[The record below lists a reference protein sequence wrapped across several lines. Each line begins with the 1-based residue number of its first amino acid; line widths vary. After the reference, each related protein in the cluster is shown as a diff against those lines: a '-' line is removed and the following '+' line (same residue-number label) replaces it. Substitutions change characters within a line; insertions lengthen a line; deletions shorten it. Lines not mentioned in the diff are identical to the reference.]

1 MIMGNGV
8 SFYTTP
14 YGSAPFVG
22 LLANCNQGLT
32 TSTQQPIQGSYYNSP
47 YQQQQQL
54 PSHQLTNNEQDN
66 ASLFKLYD
74 FNTNNQSEI
83 IRFIFY
89 FAGISFKDKR
99 VKQEEWDRVK
109 DNIPIQQ
116 LPILRVNNHFKIYY
130 LNNIIRY
137 LAREFCLYGTGNQ
150 DFAIVDMIFE
160 INSVF
165 QEKFFEQMHST
176 TNIEERKLILSQFIV
191 NHAIKYLN
199 QLEKFYKIFNRNGPF
214 YLGTQISLAD
224 LVVYQTN
231 NYLIDIDPK
240 ILDNYS
246 HLKEAYNH
254 LEKHPQIIHYL
265 NNRKYSKIKKKR
277 NVTLS
282 PTSHNM
288 YHSYQRYQSYDGRKS
303 SRHRHRRS
311 KEPVL
316 VVQTKKEGKSS
327 NSQSKDKETPIHS
340 KQESKSPNTKQDE
353 KRSTSPRSIDVI
365 PQPPRVTE
373 VIPQPPPLTEFIP
386 QPPPVIELIP
396 QPPPLPIANIS
407 ISEIDYN
414 KKKDIFHCDYYVLN
428 GNKFWITNGP
438 DADVLV
444 VYAKT
449 NPSTEKP
456 QHGIT
461 AFLIEK
467 GMEGFST
474 AQKLDKMG
482 MRGSNTCE
490 LLFEDCKV
498 PAKNILGK
506 ENRGVYVLMSGLD
519 YERLVLAAGPV
530 GLMQACC
537 DTAFEYAHVRKQF
550 GKPIGTYQLIQAKIA
565 DMYTTLNACRSYLY
579 STARAADKN
588 IVSNKDC
595 AGVIL
600 YCAEKATQLCLDG
613 IQILGGNGYIN
624 DYATSR
630 LLRDAKLYEIGA
642 GTSEV
647 RRLLIG
653 RSINAEYGI
662 KS

>member
-1 MIMGNGV
+1 MLMGNGV

-32 TSTQQPIQGSYYNSP
+32 TSTQQPLQGSYYNSP
-47 YQQQQQL
+47 YQQQQQQQL

-176 TNIEERKLILSQFIV
+176 TNIEERKMILSQFIV

-303 SRHRHRRS
+303 SRHRHRH
-311 KEPVL
+311 
-316 VVQTKKEGKSS
+316 
-327 NSQSKDKETPIHS
+327 NITPIS
-340 KQESKSPNTKQDE
+340 KQAHQKIDCTTTIKNINDIIPPSQN
-353 KRSTSPRSIDVI
+353 DVI
-365 PQPPRVTE
+365 DSIVILDQHTHEARVSVRLLNRE
-373 VIPQPPPLTEFIP
+373 EALSVCVITFADDLSSSY
-386 QPPPVIELIP
+386 
-396 QPPPLPIANIS
+396 IA
-407 ISEIDYN
+407 
-414 KKKDIFHCDYYVLN
+414 V
-428 GNKFWITNGP
+428 G
-438 DADVLV
+438 
-444 VYAKT
+444 
-449 NPSTEKP
+449 
-456 QHGIT
+456 T
-461 AFLIEK
+461 AII
-467 GMEGFST
+467 
-474 AQKLDKMG
+474 
-482 MRGSNTCE
+482 
-490 LLFEDCKV
+490 FEDEDTPKV
-498 PAKNILGK
+498 G
-506 ENRGVYVLMSGLD
+506 R
-519 YERLVLAAGPV
+519 
-530 GLMQACC
+530 
-537 DTAFEYAHVRKQF
+537 
-550 GKPIGTYQLIQAKIA
+550 
-565 DMYTTLNACRSYLY
+565 
-579 STARAADKN
+579 
-588 IVSNKDC
+588 
-595 AGVIL
+595 VIL
-600 YCAEKATQLCLDG
+600 YRYKSGHLNMVTEKEL
-613 IQILGGNGYIN
+613 NG
-624 DYATSR
+624 APHAM
-630 LLRDAKLYEIGA
+630 LAFQGK
-642 GTSEV
+642 
-647 RRLLIG
+647 LLIAVG
-653 RSINAEYGI
+653 SSIRLYKFSPQNHELIQLTQYLGHIDCLQVKI
-662 KS
+662 KDDFVLFNDLMKSITVLRYNTDEGKFEED